1 MSTGIRPLV
10 KETDVVLMGAG
21 IMSATLA
28 ILLKELNPDITIQ
41 IFERLDAA
49 GMESSDAWNNAG
61 TGHSAFCELNYT
73 PQKPDGS
80 IDISKAVKIA
90 ESFEA
95 SRELWSYLVQKNY
108 LPNPSDFI
116 TPIPHMSLVWGED
129 NVNYLRKRYAAMQ
142 SSPLFKDMVYTE
154 DRDLISQWAPIVMN
168 GRDASQPVA
177 ATRMDIG
184 TDVNFGTLTRSL
196 FYQLNKMQGVTLHYN
211 MEALD
216 LDPDGKGGWDVF
228 VKSLLTGEKSKVNTK
243 FVFIGA
249 GGATLHLLKRA
260 EISERKGYGGFPVS
274 GLWLKCL
281 NEDLIKQHH
290 AKVYGK
296 ATVGSPPMSVP
307 HIDTRIID
315 GKKELLF
322 GPFAGFSTKFLK
334 NGSLMDLPKSICL
347 DNAIPMIFAGMKNMP
362 LTKYLI
368 EQVRQTP
375 EQRLAALEEYV
386 PVTKLGDWE
395 LKEAGQ
401 RVQVIKKDKK
411 EGGILEFGTEVV
423 VSEDGTV
430 AALLGASPG
439 ASTAAAVMLGILPKC
454 FKKLSQA
461 QSWQDKLKEM
471 VPSFGQSLSQ
481 NEKLLKES
489 RQRTASILGLNKK

>member
-1 MSTGIRPLV
+1 
-10 KETDVVLMGAG
+10 
-21 IMSATLA
+21 
-28 ILLKELNPDITIQ
+28 
-41 IFERLDAA
+41 
-49 GMESSDAWNNAG
+49 ME
-61 TGHSAFCELNYT
+61 
-73 PQKPDGS
+73 
-80 IDISKAVKIA
+80 
-90 ESFEA
+90 
-95 SRELWSYLVQKNY
+95 
-108 LPNPSDFI
+108 
-116 TPIPHMSLVWGED
+116 M
-129 NVNYLRKRYAAMQ
+129 
-142 SSPLFKDMVYTE
+142 
-154 DRDLISQWAPIVMN
+154 
-168 GRDASQPVA
+168 
-177 ATRMDIG
+177 G
-184 TDVNFGTLTRSL
+184 TDVNFGALTRGMFNHL
-196 FYQLNKMQGVTLHYN
+196 HKMPGVTIHYN

-216 LDPDGKGGWDVF
+216 LDPDGKGGWNVF
-228 VKSLLTGEKSKVNTK
+228 VKSLLTGEKKKANTK

-296 ATVGSPPMSVP
+296 ATVGAPPMSVP
-307 HIDTRIID
+307 HIDTRIIN
-315 GKKELLF
+315 GKRELLF

-334 NGSLMDLPKSICL
+334 NGSLMDLPKSIRL

-375 EQRLAALEEYV
+375 KQRFTALEEYV
-386 PVTKLGDWE
+386 PFTKLQDWE

-401 RVQVIKKDKK
+401 RVQVIKKDEK
-411 EGGILEFGTEVV
+411 EGGVLEFGTEVV

-454 FKKLSQA
+454 FKKESLSQE
-461 QSWQDKLKEM
+461 WKNKLNEM

-481 NEKLLKES
+481 NEKLLWET
-489 RQRTASILGLNKK
+489 RERTRNTLCLK